1 MANTKLTKRDVLNRI
16 IAVCSEDEVV
26 VAYAKHEIELLDAKN
41 EKRKA
46 SPKKPTKAQLE
57 AEALKPEVYEA
68 LGEEPK
74 TAKDIADSLGV
85 TFQKITPILVTFLNE
100 GKAEAVSVKGKNLYK
115 RA

>member
-1 MANTKLTKRDVLNRI
+1 MANTRLTKRDVLNKI
-16 IAVCSEDEVV
+16 IAVCSEDEVI

-74 TAKDIADSLGV
+74 TAKDIADGLGV
-85 TFQKITPILVTFLNE
+85 AFQKVTPILRSLIEEGVAETVT
-100 GKAEAVSVKGKNLYK
+100 VKGKNLYK
-115 RA
+115 SV